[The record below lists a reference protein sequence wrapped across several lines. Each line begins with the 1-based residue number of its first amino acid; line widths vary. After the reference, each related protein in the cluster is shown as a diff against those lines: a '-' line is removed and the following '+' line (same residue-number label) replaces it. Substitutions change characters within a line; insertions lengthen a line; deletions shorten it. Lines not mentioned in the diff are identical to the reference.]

1 MGYVSGAHHPVLL
14 EEQHNH
20 VLLDNINQ
28 ERKMKWKL
36 PYGVMGG
43 GSYNYVPCGVPSTIR
58 TPNSWSAPR
67 RDIQGS
73 EL

>member
-28 ERKMKWKL
+28 ERKIK
-36 PYGVMGG
+36 
-43 GSYNYVPCGVPSTIR
+43 
-58 TPNSWSAPR
+58 
-67 RDIQGS
+67 
-73 EL
+73 